1 MKLESLLMQNF
12 MPFRGPHT
20 LLFPQD
26 EVRNVLVVFGDNMR
40 GKTSLLN
47 AIRWVLYGKALG
59 RHLVEIP
66 LPRLVNSEA
75 TAQGDWSMSVVLRFI
90 ALGSSYVLTRT
101 ATKKEFVS
109 TPTRPDDFIVSVF
122 LERDGIVLLA
132 DDVDREIAQFAPE
145 QVSRFFLFD
154 GELLQE
160 YETLLIEG
168 SSQGKRIR
176 EAIEGVLGVPALALA
191 VEDITTLLRRAQKR
205 QASDLIHVQ
214 AVSGLLADQA
224 TAQAK
229 LERAEVDRGAQD
241 TLLADVKRKRITL
254 EEQLDESDSVYED
267 GVILGLTR
275 QKIKEIRQR
284 QDELRSVDLKLAAVS
299 WKDLFAP
306 ALKQKREAL
315 EAHRLKLK
323 EIVDGEVS
331 TDARLSALRVIVQ
344 DGTCPTCGE
353 HCEAATLARSRAAL
367 EAMDGQIRQR
377 SDSVAAMWGLANEVR
392 SVDDLLVPSVIPQL
406 RQNDSQYMKL
416 EVELT
421 NLENEVDRLSEALK
435 GFDTAAIAK
444 LRGQR
449 DDLLVSEGAFRERI
463 DESDR
468 DLARIQSEVA
478 KISRQIDAIPE
489 ARGRQSTKLVQMYE
503 NLKAVFG
510 SSVAVL
516 RDSLREDVQTYASE
530 AFRKMTTQGSYSGLS
545 INEHYGL
552 SILDENGAAVPQRS
566 AGAEQVVALSLI
578 DGLAKAGKPIG
589 PIVMDTPFGR
599 MDLKHRRQILQY
611 LPTSATQ
618 LVLLVHDGEI
628 RGEEDLLPIAGRI
641 GARYVIREV
650 SPRESMIERM

>member
-1 MKLESLLMQNF
+1 MKLETLTMHNF
-12 MPFRGPHT
+12 MPYRGQHS
-20 LLFPQD
+20 LEFPQD
-26 EVRNVLVVFGDNMR
+26 EVRNVLVVLGDNMR

-47 AIRWVLYGKALG
+47 AIRWVLYGNALG

-75 TAQGDWSMSVVLRFI
+75 AAQGDWSMSVVLRFV

-109 TPTRPDDFIVSVF
+109 TPTRPDDFVVSVF
-122 LERDGIVLLA
+122 LERDGDVLLA
-132 DDVDREIAQFAPE
+132 DDIDREIAKFAPE

-168 SSQGKRIR
+168 STQGKRIR
-176 EAIEGVLGVPALALA
+176 EAIEGVLGVPALTLA

-205 QASDLIHVQ
+205 QANDLVHVQ
-214 AVSGLLADQA
+214 AVAGLLASQA

-229 LERAEVDRGAQD
+229 LERAEADRAAQD
-241 TLLADVKRKRITL
+241 ELLTEVKRKRIAL
-254 EEQLDESDSVYED
+254 EEQLDESDAVYAD
-267 GVILGLTR
+267 GVTLSLVR
-275 QKIKEIRQR
+275 QQLKDVKRR
-284 QDELRSVDLKLAAVS
+284 QDELKAASLKLAAAS
-299 WKDLFAP
+299 WKDLFVP
-306 ALKQKREAL
+306 ALKKRRDSIEARRI
-315 EAHRLKLK
+315 ELKA
-323 EIVDGEVS
+323 IVDGEVL
-331 TDARLSALRVIVQ
+331 TDARLAALRVIVQ
-344 DGTCPTCGE
+344 DEVCPTCGE
-353 HCEAATLARSRAAL
+353 HCEDSTLARASAAIA
-367 EAMDGQIRQR
+367 AMDDQLRQR
-377 SDSVAAMWGLANEVR
+377 SDSVTAMWGLAQEIRNI
-392 SVDDLLVPSVIPQL
+392 DDLLVPSVIPQL
-406 RQNDSQYMKL
+406 EQNDSQNMKL

-421 NLENEVDRLSEALK
+421 NLENEADRLAEALK

-449 DDLLVSEGAFRERI
+449 DDLLVSEGTFRERI

-468 DLARIQSEVA
+468 DLTKLQSEVA
-478 KISRQIDAIPE
+478 KISGQIDAIPE
-489 ARGRQSTKLVQMYE
+489 ARGRQSTKLVQIYE
-503 NLKAVFG
+503 SLKTVFG
-510 SSVAVL
+510 SSIAVL
-516 RDSLREDVQTYASE
+516 RDSLREDVERYASD

-599 MDLKHRRQILQY
+599 MDLKHRKQILQY

-641 GARYVIREV
+641 GARYTIREI